1 MQEECLHAAR
11 PAWYTKRTG
20 KFTGG
25 RDGRGM
31 LLALDMGN
39 TTITSGVFEG
49 TRLMLESRV
58 ATDRT
63 KMEDQYA
70 IDLMDILRLYGI
82 NTHDFEG
89 AIISSVVPPLEHAI
103 RGAVKKVTGVTP
115 LMVGPGTKTGVNIRI
130 DNPAQLGPDLLVGA
144 VAAVARYGP
153 PCAVWD
159 LGTATKV
166 SVVDA
171 AGAYRGGA
179 IMPGVG
185 VSMDALVARASL
197 LPSIRLE
204 APPKAVGTNTIHC
217 MQSGAVFGTAAMLE
231 GMTARIEEEL
241 GYPVKAVATGGFGRE
256 VAEHC
261 RRPLQYDGDLL
272 LEGLRLIYE
281 KNKR

>member
-1 MQEECLHAAR
+1 MMIL
-11 PAWYTKRTG
+11 TV
-20 KFTGG
+20 
-25 RDGRGM
+25 DI
-31 LLALDMGN
+31 GN
-39 TTITSGVFEG
+39 TNIVLGGYEEG
-49 TRLMLESRV
+49 KQIFFSRMP
-58 ATDRT
+58 TDRA
-63 KMEDQYA
+63 KMRDQYA
-70 IDLMDILRLYGI
+70 VDLLQVMQLYGLSSEQ
-82 NTHDFEG
+82 FQG
-89 AIISSVVPPLEHAI
+89 AAISSVVPQLQPRMRDAVEMVLTR
-103 RGAVKKVTGVTP
+103 RGSHP
-115 LMVGPGTKTGVNIRI
+115 LMGKILTVSPGMKTGLNIKI
-130 DNPAQLGPDLLVGA
+130 DNPAQLGSDMVCSS
-144 VAAVARYGP
+144 VAALARYP
-153 PCAVWD
+153 LPSIVVD

-281 KNKR
+281 KNRR

>member
-1 MQEECLHAAR
+1 
-11 PAWYTKRTG
+11 
-20 KFTGG
+20 
-25 RDGRGM
+25 M

-39 TTITSGVFEG
+39 TNITIGVFEG

-115 LMVGPGTKTGVNIRI
+115 LMVGPGTKTGIDIRI
-130 DNPAQLGPDLLVGA
+130 DNPAQLGADLLVGA

-153 PCAVWD
+153 PCAVLD